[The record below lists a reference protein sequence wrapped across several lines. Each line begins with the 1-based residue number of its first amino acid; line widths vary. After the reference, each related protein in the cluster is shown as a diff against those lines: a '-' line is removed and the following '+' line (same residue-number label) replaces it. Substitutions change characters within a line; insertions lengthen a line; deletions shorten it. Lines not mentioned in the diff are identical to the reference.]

1 MVGQRAG
8 ILVPITYK
16 QLRPR
21 ASREEMK
28 QAHVLG
34 WVVELVR
41 ASHSLI
47 NEIVG
52 LRPEEQKQQPTWA
65 ERHGLGAMAV
75 NDALLLQH
83 GVHVVMRKYFEV
95 NHKPLAK

>member
-1 MVGQRAG
+1 LGQRAG
-8 ILVPITYK
+8 ILVPITFK
-16 QLRPR
+16 QLRPS
-21 ASREEMK
+21 ATREEMT

-52 LRPEEQKQQPTWA
+52 LKRAKDQQPKQTTWA
-65 ERHGLGAMAV
+65 EKHGLGSMAV

-83 GVHVVMRKYFEV
+83 GVHVVMRNYFMV
-95 NHKPLAK
+95 HIL

>member
-1 MVGQRAG
+1 MQ
-8 ILVPITYK
+8 
-16 QLRPR
+16 
-21 ASREEMK
+21 

-52 LRPEEQKQQPTWA
+52 LKPVHKGNNLDDGRGHPPQKWA
-65 ERHGLGAMAV
+65 EKHGLGSMAV

-83 GVHVVMRKYFEV
+83 GVHIVVKKYFKV
-95 NHKPLAK
+95 SAMCLVYFL